1 MTEELARIL
10 RLLDAEERTLC
21 PSSLPL
27 PDDSHPKVTELRDLV
42 TWNGG
47 KVWRSPERHGAMT
60 SIMKTQ
66 ID

>member
-27 PDDSHPKVTELRDLV
+27 TDDSRPKVTELSDLE
-42 TWNGG
+42 TWSGG
-47 KVWRSPERHGAMT
+47 MVCCSPERHGVMT
-60 SIMKTQ
+60 GIIKTQ